1 MWRKLKRRTKV
12 LHKIV
17 WSDGP
22 EDWSD
27 TEQEQ
32 MLRGVCFGKGGKAP
46 APAPTTSTVNQSN
59 LPEYAEPFFTGL
71 LERTEDASLTD
82 YTPYEGQRIA
92 EFSPD
97 TQAGFSALRDQAQSG
112 TPAEFTTATNTLT
125 GSAGAAD
132 LTQQGQNAGYGSYTD
147 AGVAQQYMNPYIT
160 NVLDVQKQ
168 RLDQRFN
175 EQQLSRNDQAMGAGA
190 FGGDRRF
197 VNDQI
202 ANRERNMLLNEVD
215 AQGLAQAYQSGSE
228 VYGREQALD
237 LQNRGLN
244 NDIFAGNRQ
253 GMLDQDRN
261 RMAAAEQLRAQ
272 GLANDELSFNRAKTL
287 AGVGGALDDKAQTG
301 LDVGYSDFVNQR
313 DYDRNQLNFYSGI
326 LRGVPISPQQ
336 ETTTYQTPPSQ
347 ISQLLGLGI
356 GGLGLAKALGS

>member
-1 MWRKLKRRTKV
+1 
-12 LHKIV
+12 
-17 WSDGP
+17 
-22 EDWSD
+22 
-27 TEQEQ
+27 
-32 MLRGVCFGKGGKAP
+32 
-46 APAPTTSTVNQSN
+46 
-59 LPEYAEPFFTGL
+59 
-71 LERTEDASLTD
+71 
-82 YTPYEGQRIA
+82 
-92 EFSPD
+92 
-97 TQAGFSALRDQAQSG
+97 
-112 TPAEFTTATNTLT
+112 
-125 GSAGAAD
+125 
-132 LTQQGQNAGYGSYTD
+132 
-147 AGVAQQYMNPYIT
+147 
-160 NVLDVQKQ
+160 
-168 RLDQRFN
+168 
-175 EQQLSRNDQAMGAGA
+175 
-190 FGGDRRF
+190 
-197 VNDQI
+197 
-202 ANRERNMLLNEVD
+202 
-215 AQGLAQAYQSGSE
+215 LAQAYQSGSE